1 LARREKRCPESI
13 SGKLPCP
20 AQAAKKILL
29 AIPYLVPD
37 GFARMQGLRILT
49 ASEQVAAHLRE
60 ALGRGFWNARV
71 PGVNGLARDLGVA
84 NETVE
89 TALRLLEREG
99 LLVGQG
105 PGRRRRIVIPEGEIE
120 TTRLRVGL
128 LVHDFDRL
136 ADELSHLL
144 KEAGHIPVKSHKTL
158 LDLGM
163 DAKRVAGFVRQA
175 KADAWVVFA
184 ASREVL
190 VWFAEQE
197 TPVFALFGQRHG
209 LPIAGTGPDKGP
221 AFAEITRRLIAL
233 GHQRISLLG
242 RASIR
247 LPQPLPATRAFLGEL
262 EAAKIGASAYN
273 LPDWEETSEGFE
285 RILNSLFAVT
295 PPTALILCE
304 PFLYHAAHH
313 HLARR
318 DLRVPKDVSLVCTDG
333 DPTFVWCRPE
343 VAHIRW
349 DYRPVLRRIVRWTNH
364 IARGKEDRR
373 QTSTKAEFVEG
384 GTVGPAPKR

>member
-1 LARREKRCPESI
+1 
-13 SGKLPCP
+13 
-20 AQAAKKILL
+20 
-29 AIPYLVPD
+29 
-37 GFARMQGLRILT
+37 MQGLPILT

-120 TTRLRVGL
+120 ATPLRVGL
-128 LVHDFDRL
+128 LVHDYLDRL

-144 KEAGHIPVKSHKTL
+144 KEAGHIPVKPHKTL

-175 KADAWVVFA
+175 KVDAWVVFS

-233 GHQRISLLG
+233 GHERISLLG

-262 EAAKIGASAYN
+262 EAAKIVTGAYN

-285 RILNSLFAVT
+285 RILNSLFART

-318 DLRVPKDVSLVCTDG
+318 GLWVPKDVSLVCTDG
-333 DPTFVWCRPE
+333 DPSFVWCRPA

-349 DYRPVLRRIVRWTNH
+349 DYRPVLRRIVRWTNN

>member
-1 LARREKRCPESI
+1 
-13 SGKLPCP
+13 
-20 AQAAKKILL
+20 
-29 AIPYLVPD
+29 
-37 GFARMQGLRILT
+37 MQGLRILT

-60 ALGRGFWNARV
+60 ALVRGFWNARV

-144 KEAGHIPVKSHKTL
+144 KEAGHIPVKPHKTL

-175 KADAWVVFA
+175 KADVWVVFS

-190 VWFAEQE
+190 VWFAEQ
-197 TPVFALFGQRHG
+197 
-209 LPIAGTGPDKGP
+209 
-221 AFAEITRRLIAL
+221 
-233 GHQRISLLG
+233 
-242 RASIR
+242 
-247 LPQPLPATRAFLGEL
+247 
-262 EAAKIGASAYN
+262 
-273 LPDWEETSEGFE
+273 
-285 RILNSLFAVT
+285 
-295 PPTALILCE
+295 
-304 PFLYHAAHH
+304 
-313 HLARR
+313 
-318 DLRVPKDVSLVCTDG
+318 
-333 DPTFVWCRPE
+333 
-343 VAHIRW
+343 
-349 DYRPVLRRIVRWTNH
+349 
-364 IARGKEDRR
+364 
-373 QTSTKAEFVEG
+373 
-384 GTVGPAPKR
+384 